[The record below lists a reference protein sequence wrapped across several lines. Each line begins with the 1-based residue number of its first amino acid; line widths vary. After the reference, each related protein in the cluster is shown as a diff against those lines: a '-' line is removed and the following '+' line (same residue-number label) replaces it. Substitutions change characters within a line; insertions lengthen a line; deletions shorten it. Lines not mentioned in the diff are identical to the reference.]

1 MMVLSKT
8 IGDLLRLDNF
18 CKSSWTT
25 LEEDAFKKEEFEN
38 KFKVDVVVYPNQ
50 FGDAIICSCC
60 CSIQN
65 LKSLHI
71 LEKLVDNVL
80 NEEEKECTMILK

>member
-1 MMVLSKT
+1 MLIATLIARHDWVKMMVLSKT

-38 KFKVDVVVYPNQ
+38 KFKVDVVVYPN
-50 FGDAIICSCC
+50 
-60 CSIQN
+60 
-65 LKSLHI
+65 
-71 LEKLVDNVL
+71 
-80 NEEEKECTMILK
+80 

>member
-38 KFKVDVVVYPNQ
+38 KFKVDVVVYPN
-50 FGDAIICSCC
+50 
-60 CSIQN
+60 
-65 LKSLHI
+65 
-71 LEKLVDNVL
+71 
-80 NEEEKECTMILK
+80 